1 MCNAIWFD
9 VYCGELLD
17 LGKVKLQFGKGHFRY
32 CTGCVFFFWRV
43 LVVGRFSK
51 PEMFSLIIIRDAV
64 AHSLTSAEK
73 RVRARCRG
81 PEPRNLLREIAV
93 L

>member
-32 CTGCVFFFWRV
+32 CAGCVFFFWRV

-51 PEMFSLIIIRDAV
+51 PEMFSL
-64 AHSLTSAEK
+64 
-73 RVRARCRG
+73 RG
-81 PEPRNLLREIAV
+81 PELLDFSSSKTRTN
-93 L
+93 